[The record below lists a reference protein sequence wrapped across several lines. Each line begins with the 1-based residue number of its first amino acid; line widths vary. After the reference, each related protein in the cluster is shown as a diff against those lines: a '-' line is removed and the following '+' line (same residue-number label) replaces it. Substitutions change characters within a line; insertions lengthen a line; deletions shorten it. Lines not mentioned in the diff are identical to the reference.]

1 MKKGTKLFLLGIGAT
16 ITGIYVYNKFIEH
29 TATKNNLL
37 KDTTGDY
44 YPWKHG
50 NVFYTK
56 TGSGSPVLLVHDL
69 NTTSSAEEWNRI
81 IRRFEKN
88 HTVYTLDLLGCGR
101 SDKPAMEYANYLYVQ
116 LITDFVKE
124 VIQEKSIVVATN
136 LSASSVILANHMDNE
151 LFNKIVLINPV
162 PLADLEILPDQKS
175 KLKKMLIQLPF
186 IGTFIY
192 NIMNNSKK
200 IDAAFRND
208 YYEKA
213 QLITSS
219 MEDIYYEAAHI
230 SGSDGRFLYS
240 SMIGNYLNNGITHAL
255 KSLST
260 PTLIIGSREMNRY
273 TLALDDY
280 HKVNQNIEIK
290 KLTHGN
296 LYPHMEVP
304 EKVYSIIEDYIA

>member
-1 MKKGTKLFLLGIGAT
+1 MKKSTKLFLLGIGVT
-16 ITGIYVYNKFIEH
+16 ITGIYVYNRFIEH

-44 YPWKHG
+44 YSWKHG

-69 NTTSSAEEWNRI
+69 NSTSSTEEWTKI
-81 IRRFEKN
+81 IHRFEKN
-88 HTVYTLDLLGCGR
+88 HTVYALDLLGCGR

-124 VIQEKSIVVATN
+124 VIQEKSIVVTTN
-136 LSASSVILANHMDNE
+136 ISASSVILANHMDNE
-151 LFNKIVLINPV
+151 LFEKIILINPV
-162 PLADLEILPDQKS
+162 PLTDLEILPDQKS

-213 QLITSS
+213 QLISS
-219 MEDIYYEAAHI
+219 TMEDIYYEAAHI
-230 SGSDGRFLYS
+230 GGSEGRFLYS

-260 PTLIIGSREMNRY
+260 PTLIIGSREMSRY
-273 TLALDDY
+273 TLALDNY
-280 HKVNQNIEIK
+280 HKVNQSIEIK

-304 EKVYSIIEDYIA
+304 EKVYSIIEDYIE